1 MTAVAQWYRKYET
14 PLLLVLLLFA
24 GLVLC
29 VQITSTLIDYDEA
42 TYAKVVVDTIKS
54 GDVSTFTLSG
64 HLWFEKPPL
73 YLWLAIGSVNLFGA
87 HEFAFRVPSKH
98 LINLRELEFGASI
111 YLASVTRSACG
122 NHRPENRTAYNLLY
136 TGPVEL

>member
-87 HEFAFRVPSKH
+87 HELLFACR
-98 LINLRELEFGASI
+98 
-111 YLASVTRSACG
+111 RSTSSTSG
-122 NHRPENRTAYNLLY
+122 SSSSGQVFTSHR
-136 TGPVEL
+136 